1 MNAASIAATLKAKG
15 QPMTLTRTTAG
26 TSTFDPVTG
35 GYTGG
40 ATSTNTYTVNGITK
54 TYKLSTVN
62 ASGSLIQVGDKEALF
77 EAGIVVPVPGDK
89 LTVMGVVWTV
99 ISVNELSPQGERL
112 LFTAQIRK

>member
-40 ATSTNTYTVNGITK
+40 ATSTSTYTVNGITK
-54 TYKLSTVN
+54 SYKLSTVN

-89 LTVMGVVWTV
+89 LTVKGIDWTV
-99 ISVNELSPQGERL
+99 ISINETSPQGAV
-112 LFTAQIRK
+112 LFYTCQVRK